1 MKTLPLLKN
10 QQLTRYTF
18 FRKIVYFGL
27 FCITALKS
35 TTYKIDHQLH
45 RYTDFLV
52 AGWLFLASALARFRN
67 HDGHLGISASH
78 CDTIGA

>member
-1 MKTLPLLKN
+1 MKELPALIN

-18 FRKIVYFGL
+18 SEKIVYFGL
-27 FCITALKS
+27 FCITAVKS
-35 TTYKIDHQLH
+35 TTYKIGHALH
-45 RYTDFLV
+45 RYADFWV

-67 HDGHLGISASH
+67 HDGHLVISASH